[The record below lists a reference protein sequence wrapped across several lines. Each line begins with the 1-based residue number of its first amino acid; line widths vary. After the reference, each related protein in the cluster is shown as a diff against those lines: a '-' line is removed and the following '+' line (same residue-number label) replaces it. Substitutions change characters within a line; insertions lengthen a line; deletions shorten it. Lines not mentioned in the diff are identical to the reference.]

1 MSSKTRFAYG
11 AALMLA
17 LVETFALCANEG
29 KAPTPPPS
37 YDKYVVAINEEAA
50 GDAGWMKVANTL
62 KKKHNAEVFT
72 FKCENESLIELL
84 KKFRARRPK
93 YVCFVMSPEK
103 AGRAFIAAAYH
114 MMRLIDDDE
123 YGDAIWGVVTG
134 YCAEDALK
142 AVTASPGTIRSG
154 ATSMGGQKS
163 LDDYES
169 GFASSET
176 SENDF
181 WMKHKGGETEK
192 VPTDGSP
199 AKTLAMAFN
208 TMPIDYFVTSGHA
221 RERNWQIVYNKNKG
235 SLVHT
240 KDAQLNF
247 LEPDGKTRYAL
258 TNASLRVYIGAGNCL
273 IGHVDARACMATAW
287 MHAAGTEQF
296 AGYTVPSWYGFMG
309 WGVKGVFEQG
319 RYSLAEA
326 RFLENERLN
335 WVRGKKHS
343 AMDTKGLEYDRD
355 TFAVYGDPAQRITF
369 PNDTTPYNIKVR
381 GADVEVEFTRECK
394 FADAS
399 DARGARPVMALLDA
413 LPPGDTLFDKDGK
426 EVEDAVVTERFILI
440 PAPGQHKPGE
450 KLTYKISRK
459 TP

>member
-1 MSSKTRFAYG
+1 MSPKTRLGYG
-11 AALMLA
+11 SVLMLSLAGA
-17 LVETFALCANEG
+17 LALPAAQD
-29 KAPTPPPS
+29 KTPPS
-37 YDKYVVAINEEAA
+37 YDKYVVAIDDADA
-50 GDAGWMKVANTL
+50 GDAGWMEVANAL
-62 KKKHNAEVFT
+62 REKHRAEVVT
-72 FKCENESLIELL
+72 FKYENGGLL
-84 KKFRARRPK
+84 KLLEALRARRPK
-93 YVCFVMSPEK
+93 YVCFVLSPEK
-103 AGRAFIAAAYH
+103 AGRNFIAAAYR
-114 MMRLIDDDE
+114 MMRHIDDDP
-123 YGDAIWGVVTG
+123 YGDAIWSVVTG
-134 YCAEDALK
+134 YCPEDALK
-142 AVTASPGTIRSG
+142 SVTARPGTVRSG
-154 ATSMGGQKS
+154 ATSMGGPNA
-163 LDDYES
+163 LDGYES

-181 WMKHKGGETEK
+181 WMKRKGGSTEK
-192 VPTDGSP
+192 IPTDGSP

-235 SLVHT
+235 TLVHT
-240 KDAQLNF
+240 EDAQLQF
-247 LEPDGKTRYAL
+247 VEPGGQERYAL

-309 WGVKGVFEQG
+309 WGVKSVFEQG

-335 WVRGKKHS
+335 WVRNKKHS
-343 AMDTKGLEYDRD
+343 AMDAKGLDYDRD

-369 PNDTTPYNIKVR
+369 PKDTTPYNIKVS
-381 GADVEVEFTRECK
+381 GEKVEVEFTRECK

-399 DARGARPVMALLDA
+399 DARGARPVMALIDA
-413 LPPGDTLFDKDGK
+413 TPPGNTLFDRDGK
-426 EVEDAVVTERFILI
+426 EVKDAVVTERFILI

-450 KLTYKISRK
+450 KLTYKIGRK
-459 TP
+459 AP